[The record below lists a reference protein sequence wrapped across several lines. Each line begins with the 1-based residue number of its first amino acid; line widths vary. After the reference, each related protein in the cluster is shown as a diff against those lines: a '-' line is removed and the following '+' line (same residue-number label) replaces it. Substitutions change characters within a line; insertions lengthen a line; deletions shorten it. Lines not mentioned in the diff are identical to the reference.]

1 MFPTHP
7 RLTRHRLAAAT
18 ALLCAL
24 AAIAPALAYEV
35 TMGTGPRA
43 AYLRIGDGSI
53 TGGTYANGGT
63 PAGNTTVNLVSLT
76 VPAASIGN
84 GTDLAMTGSGRL
96 SSDWDNYGFCNAGQV
111 YIGGFYRAPS
121 NNNNQNGPTAVVT
134 YNAPANLT
142 APGGLTIPITQVRW
156 TSSGNG
162 DTGAQPFPAGSFSP
176 GTNTLT
182 VLNRNRWSESCYSF
196 FYGNDAIVPAGTYD
210 ARITY
215 TLTLP

>member
-1 MFPTHP
+1 MFPIHP
-7 RLTRHRLAAAT
+7 RPTRHRLAAAT
-18 ALLCAL
+18 ALLGAL
-24 AAIAPALAYEV
+24 ATVAPALSYEV

-63 PAGNTTVNLVSLT
+63 PAPNTTVNLVSLT

-84 GTDLAMTGSGRL
+84 GTDLAMTGSGRRT
-96 SSDWDNYGFCNAGQV
+96 SDWDNYAFCNAGQV
-111 YIGGFYRAPS
+111 YVGGFYRAP
-121 NNNNQNGPTAVVT
+121 NNNDTANPPTAVVT
-134 YNAPANLT
+134 YTAPANLT
-142 APGGLTIPITQVRW
+142 AAGGLTIPITQIRW

-176 GTNTLT
+176 GTNTLA
-182 VLNRNRWSESCYSF
+182 VINRNRWSESCYSF